1 MRGSEHGTA
10 DGGQVPQSRAEAQRS
25 TELDAAQLQA
35 LADLPSGAVTVAGVA
50 VVLLLIGWLLVYLM
64 VYLPRGM
71 VG

>member
-1 MRGSEHGTA
+1 MGRLRG
-10 DGGQVPQSRAEAQRS
+10 DRFLQSRAEAQRS
-25 TELDAAQLQA
+25 TELDAAQLQR

-50 VVLLLIGWLLVYLM
+50 IVLLLIGWLLVYLM